1 MTYIVLD
8 NQKALKNSLRAT
20 TFTLK
25 KIQALF
31 KELHRNLR
39 TYQGKMEFKDFST
52 TSPKIQGLLN
62 CVNPERPTFFKRK
75 FSWEIIF
82 CKLKHFRGIKMLNH
96 TQ

>member
-8 NQKALKNSLRAT
+8 NQKALKNTLRAT

-39 TYQGKMEFKDFST
+39 TYQGKMEFKDFSA
-52 TSPKIQGLLN
+52 TSPKIQGLFKTVWTLSALLFSREN
-62 CVNPERPTFFKRK
+62 FPGKSFFA
-75 FSWEIIF
+75 SWSILEASK
-82 CKLKHFRGIKMLNH
+82 C
-96 TQ
+96 

>member
-8 NQKALKNSLRAT
+8 NQKALKNTLRAT

-39 TYQGKMEFKDFST
+39 TYQGKMEFKDF
-52 TSPKIQGLLN
+52 
-62 CVNPERPTFFKRK
+62 
-75 FSWEIIF
+75 
-82 CKLKHFRGIKMLNH
+82 
-96 TQ
+96 